1 MIYIMNVEIFKNKF
15 ITNIKLNQKLAKFTW
30 FGVGGN
36 AEILFTPED
45 EKSLI
50 EFLKNKPQE
59 YKVFPIGAGSNLLIR
74 DKGINGIVL
83 VTKKLKKISID
94 NNGIISAQAGA
105 ADAEVARFAR
115 DYERAG
121 LEFLLGIPGTIGG
134 GIKMNSGAFGSE
146 FKDIL
151 IDVTAINNSGKLKVF
166 SNHELKMDYRKIG
179 VSDEWIF
186 YKARFKSWCDNRKNI
201 ENKMKKILN
210 LRKTAQPTGIKTGG
224 STFKN
229 PIGYKAWK
237 LIDQAG
243 CRGLKIG
250 DAIISDK
257 HCNFI
262 INLKNSS
269 AQQIEELGKR
279 VKLKVFET
287 SGIKLNW
294 EIQRV
299 GIK

>member
-1 MIYIMNVEIFKNKF
+1 MNVKIFKNKF
-15 ITNIKLNQKLAKFTW
+15 SEYIELDQKLAKFTW

-36 AEILFTPED
+36 AEILYIPEN
-45 EKSLI
+45 EKSLTY
-50 EFLKNKPQE
+50 FLKNKPQTC
-59 YKVFPIGAGSNLLIR
+59 KVLVIGAGSNLIIR
-74 DKGINGIVL
+74 DKGIKGIVL
-83 VTKKLKKISID
+83 VTKKLKNISID

-105 ADAEVARFAR
+105 SDAEVARFAR
-115 DYERAG
+115 DYERTG

-146 FKDIL
+146 FKDVL
-151 IDVTAINNSGKLKVF
+151 IDVTAINLSGEFRVF
-166 SNHELKMDYRKIG
+166 SMKELEMEYRAIG
-179 VSDEWIF
+179 ISNEWIF
-186 YKARFKSWCDNRKNI
+186 CTARFKSASDNKKNI
-201 ENKMKKILN
+201 EIKMKQILH
-210 LRKTAQPTGIKTGG
+210 LRKTAQPTGVKTGG

-229 PIGYKAWK
+229 HTTYKAWK

-250 DAIISDK
+250 DAMISDK

-269 AQQIEELGKR
+269 AQQIEELGDK
-279 VKLKVFET
+279 VQSKVFQT
-287 SGIKLNW
+287 SGIRLSW
-294 EIQRV
+294 ELQRV

>member
-1 MIYIMNVEIFKNKF
+1 MNVEIFKNKF
-15 ITNIKLNQKLAKFTW
+15 ITNIKLDQKLAKFTW

-45 EKSLI
+45 KKSLI

-59 YKVFPIGAGSNLLIR
+59 YKVFAIGAGSNLLIR

-94 NNGIISAQAGA
+94 NYGIISAQAGA

-166 SNHELKMDYRKIG
+166 SNRELKMDYRKIG

-210 LRKTAQPTGIKTGG
+210 LRKIAQPTGIKTGG

-229 PIGYKAWK
+229 PIGHKAWK

-269 AQQIEELGKR
+269 AQQIEELGKK

-299 GIK
+299 GVK